1 VNSKKLIL
9 PLLPIAGFF
18 ILWQMLSDNRVI
30 NPGLFSAPLTVL
42 EDLTDLLHRDLN
54 GRSVLIG
61 HLLTTVKRLALA
73 ALCGTLA
80 GALAG
85 ILMGLSKA
93 VHRFFDPLIAL
104 IMPIPGIAMAPLFIV
119 WLGFGD
125 PTIIAIGAIA
135 TFFPVAY
142 NTSAGIRSV
151 DRQLIRAARIMGT
164 GKLPMLLNVY
174 LPWSSV
180 HLFIGFKL
188 GLARCWR
195 TVIAVELVASANW
208 GLGYMIWDAAE
219 HLNSGVVYGGILIM
233 AVLFTAIEKGLI
245 LRLEKTT
252 IEKWGMVRA

>member
-1 VNSKKLIL
+1 LRLRAYIL

-18 ILWQMLSDNRVI
+18 VLWQFLSDARVI
-30 NPGLFSAPLTVL
+30 NPGLFSAPLTVM
-42 EDLTDLLHRDLN
+42 EDLRDLLQQQSD
-54 GRSVLIG
+54 GRSVLVG
-61 HLLTTVKRLALA
+61 HLMTTLKRLALA

-85 ILMGLSKA
+85 IGMGLSRT

-164 GKLPMLLNVY
+164 GPLPMLLNVY

-195 TVIAVELVASANW
+195 TVIAVELVASASW
-208 GLGYMIWDAAE
+208 GLGYMVWDAAE
-219 HLNSGVVYGGILIM
+219 HLNAGVVYGGILIM
-233 AVLFTAIEKGLI
+233 AILFTVIEKGLVGP
-245 LRLEKTT
+245 LEKMT